1 MYSRTSSI
9 ALVALLATSCGEPSG
24 SPEGASISCAIGP
37 GAEFGDDCILE
48 HISKDLVVIHRPDGG
63 FRRLT
68 VEQRPEGPMLALAD
82 GAERLALVRL
92 NGATRELEI
101 AVNDERYRMD
111 ASLLEGEP
119 DE

>member
-9 ALVALLATSCGEPSG
+9 ALVAVMAASCGEPSG
-24 SPEGASISCAIGP
+24 SPKGAPISCSIGP

-48 HISKDLVVIHRPDGG
+48 RVSQDLVVIHRPDGG
-63 FRRLT
+63 FRRFT

-92 NGATRELEI
+92 EGGTRALEI
-101 AVNDERYRMD
+101 AVNDERYRME
-111 ASLLEGEP
+111 AKVLEGAP